1 MGRMASGE
9 KFAGALEEASKPTG
23 TYIREVILENFMSH
37 EYSRITLSPGLNVIT
52 GPNGA
57 GKSSILLGVAVALGQ
72 TYTDRAGKLSDLIR
86 RGEKAARLTV
96 VFDNTEVDGRRPIS
110 WLQSDQLVITRYLK
124 RTGEYWHYVNNR
136 LKAKAELDHLLRRL
150 GINPSN
156 MLIIMHQNMI
166 EEFASRDNIEKL
178 RMVED
183 AVGASQFR
191 QRIIEAEARLRDV
204 ESQEKSL
211 KRALEEARAAVEYW
225 KEQYE
230 KLMTKKKLEEEKRR
244 LELEYAWAL
253 VSEAEAS
260 ANKLRERIEALT
272 LEERKLLGEIE
283 YHEGEVER
291 IRRKL
296 LDLVDAVKRGELVNL
311 EGFGKDLDILLEEK
325 GLAEVAKY
333 RLQEN
338 RSEQKRI
345 GYELNRVEKDLAE
358 RLRSASALGERVKT
372 SRKPSEILEDAR
384 AIGLQIASLGEVFE
398 EAEDMY
404 LVADA
409 RYRETEQ
416 RSMELEENLKK
427 TMEELE
433 YRKELWRRFLRE
445 LVNDVEPKFN
455 SILSI
460 VDGAGSI
467 VLRNL
472 EDPEKASIELHVG
485 FRGAEPVM
493 LDAQTHSGGERI
505 VGTLAFLL
513 ALQRYIKSPFRAV
526 DEFDVHLDPLNRER
540 MIKLLMSVA
549 EQEPRSQYIMITPGK
564 IPVKEGVNVILV
576 QNVGGKSVIGRPE

>member
-1 MGRMASGE
+1 MGRMTSGE
-9 KFAGALEEASKPTG
+9 KSAGALEEASKPIG

-37 EYSRITLSPGLNVIT
+37 EYSRVTLSPGLNVIT
-52 GPNGA
+52 GPNGS
-57 GKSSILLGVAVALGQ
+57 GKSSILLGIAVALGQ
-72 TYTDRAGKLSDLIR
+72 TYTDRAGRLSDLIR

-96 VFDNTEVDGRRPIS
+96 VFDNTEVDGKRPIP

-136 LKAKAELDHLLRRL
+136 LKTKAEVDHLLRRL
-150 GINPSN
+150 GINPNN

-166 EEFASRDNIEKL
+166 EEFASKNNIEKL

-191 QRIIEAEARLRDV
+191 QRIIEAEARLKDI
-204 ESQEKSL
+204 EAQEKSL

-230 KLMTKKKLEEEKRR
+230 KLMMKRRLEGEKRR

-253 VSEAEAS
+253 VAEAEAS
-260 ANKLRERIEALT
+260 ANKLRERIEALM

-333 RLQEN
+333 RLHEN
-338 RSEQKRI
+338 RSEQRRL
-345 GYELNRVEKDLAE
+345 GYELNRIEKDLAE
-358 RLRSASALGERVKT
+358 KLRNASALGERVKT
-372 SRKPSEILEDAR
+372 SRKPSEILEDIR

-427 TMEELE
+427 AMGELE
-433 YRKELWRRFLRE
+433 YRKELWRKFLRE
-445 LVNDVEPKFN
+445 LVRDVEPKFN

-460 VDGAGSI
+460 VDGRGSI

-485 FRGAEPVM
+485 FRGAEPVI

-540 MIKLLMSVA
+540 MIKLLMNVA
-549 EQEPRSQYIMITPGK
+549 GQEPRSQYIIITPGR

-576 QNVGGKSVIGRPE
+576 QNVGGKSMIGRPE

>member
-1 MGRMASGE
+1 MGRMASDE
-9 KFAGALEEASKPTG
+9 KSAGALEEASKPTG

-37 EYSRITLSPGLNVIT
+37 EYSRVTLSPGLNVIT

-57 GKSSILLGVAVALGQ
+57 GKSSILLGIAVALGQ

-96 VFDNTEVDGRRPIS
+96 VFDNTEVDGKRPIP

-136 LKAKAELDHLLRRL
+136 LKTKAEVDHLLRRL
-150 GINPSN
+150 GINPNN

-166 EEFASRDNIEKL
+166 EEFASKNNVEKL

-191 QRIIEAEARLRDV
+191 QRIVEAEARLRDI
-204 ESQEKSL
+204 EAQEKSL

-230 KLMTKKKLEEEKRR
+230 KLMTKRRLEEEKRR

-260 ANKLRERIEALT
+260 ANKLRERIEALM
-272 LEERKLLGEIE
+272 LEEKKLLGEIE

-296 LDLVDAVKRGELVNL
+296 LDLVDAIKRGELVNL

-333 RLQEN
+333 KLQEN
-338 RSEQKRI
+338 RSEQRRL
-345 GYELNRVEKDLAE
+345 GYELNRIEKDLAE
-358 RLRSASALGERVKT
+358 KLRNASTLGERVKS
-372 SRKPSEILEDAR
+372 SRKPSEILEDIR

-427 TMEELE
+427 AMEELE

-445 LVNDVEPKFN
+445 LVKDVEPKFN

-460 VDGAGSI
+460 VDGRGSI

-485 FRGAEPVM
+485 FRGAEPVI

-540 MIKLLMSVA
+540 MIKLLMNVA
-549 EQEPRSQYIMITPGK
+549 EQEPRSQYIIITPGK

-576 QNVGGKSVIGRPE
+576 QNVGGRSMIGRPE

>member
-1 MGRMASGE
+1 MASDE
-9 KFAGALEEASKPTG
+9 KSAGALEEASKPTG

-37 EYSRITLSPGLNVIT
+37 EYSRVTLSPGLNVIT

-57 GKSSILLGVAVALGQ
+57 GKSSILLGIAVALGQ

-96 VFDNTEVDGRRPIS
+96 VFDNTEVDGKRPIP

-136 LKAKAELDHLLRRL
+136 LKTKAEVDHLLRRL
-150 GINPSN
+150 GINPNN

-166 EEFASRDNIEKL
+166 EEFASKNNIEKL

-191 QRIIEAEARLRDV
+191 QRIVEAEARLRDI
-204 ESQEKSL
+204 EAQEKSL

-230 KLMTKKKLEEEKRR
+230 KLMMKRRLEEEKRR

-260 ANKLRERIEALT
+260 ANKLRERIEALM
-272 LEERKLLGEIE
+272 LEEKKLLGEIE

-296 LDLVDAVKRGELVNL
+296 LDLVDAIKRGELVNL
-311 EGFGKDLDILLEEK
+311 EGFGRDLDILLEEK

-333 RLQEN
+333 KLQEN
-338 RSEQKRI
+338 RSEQRRL
-345 GYELNRVEKDLAE
+345 GYELNRIEKDLAE
-358 RLRSASALGERVKT
+358 KLRNASTLGERVKS
-372 SRKPSEILEDAR
+372 SRKPSEILEDIR

-427 TMEELE
+427 AMEELE

-445 LVNDVEPKFN
+445 LVKDVEPKFN

-460 VDGAGSI
+460 VDGRGSI

-485 FRGAEPVM
+485 FRGAEPVI

-540 MIKLLMSVA
+540 MIKLLMNVA
-549 EQEPRSQYIMITPGK
+549 EQEPRSQYIIITPGK

-576 QNVGGKSVIGRPE
+576 QNVGGKSMIGRPE

>member
-1 MGRMASGE
+1 MASDE
-9 KFAGALEEASKPTG
+9 KSAGALEEASKPTG

-37 EYSRITLSPGLNVIT
+37 EYSRVTLSPGLNVIT

-57 GKSSILLGVAVALGQ
+57 GKSSILLGIAVALGQ

-96 VFDNTEVDGRRPIS
+96 VFDNTEVDGKRPIP

-136 LKAKAELDHLLRRL
+136 LKTKAEVDHLLRRL
-150 GINPSN
+150 GINPNN

-166 EEFASRDNIEKL
+166 EEFASKNNVEKL

-191 QRIIEAEARLRDV
+191 QRIVEAEARLRDI
-204 ESQEKSL
+204 EAQEKSL

-230 KLMTKKKLEEEKRR
+230 KLMTKRRLEEEKRR

-260 ANKLRERIEALT
+260 ANKLRERIEALM
-272 LEERKLLGEIE
+272 LEEKKLLGEIE

-296 LDLVDAVKRGELVNL
+296 LDLVDAIKRGELVNL

-333 RLQEN
+333 KLQEN
-338 RSEQKRI
+338 RSEQRRL
-345 GYELNRVEKDLAE
+345 GYELNRIEKDLAE
-358 RLRSASALGERVKT
+358 KLRNASTLGERVKS
-372 SRKPSEILEDAR
+372 SRKPSEILEDIR

-427 TMEELE
+427 AMEELE

-445 LVNDVEPKFN
+445 LVKDVEPKFN

-460 VDGAGSI
+460 VDGRGSI

-485 FRGAEPVM
+485 FRGAEPVI

-540 MIKLLMSVA
+540 MIKLLMNVA
-549 EQEPRSQYIMITPGK
+549 EQEPRSQYIIITPGK

-576 QNVGGKSVIGRPE
+576 QNVGGRSMIGRPE

>member
-1 MGRMASGE
+1 MASDE
-9 KFAGALEEASKPTG
+9 KSAGALEEASKPTG

-37 EYSRITLSPGLNVIT
+37 EYSRVTLSPGLNVIT

-57 GKSSILLGVAVALGQ
+57 GKSSILLGIAVALGQ

-96 VFDNTEVDGRRPIS
+96 VFDNTEVDGKRPIP

-136 LKAKAELDHLLRRL
+136 LKTKAEVDHLLRRL
-150 GINPSN
+150 GINPNN

-166 EEFASRDNIEKL
+166 EEFASKNNVEKL

-191 QRIIEAEARLRDV
+191 QRIVEAEARLRDI
-204 ESQEKSL
+204 EAQEKSL

-230 KLMTKKKLEEEKRR
+230 KLMMKRRLEEEKRR

-260 ANKLRERIEALT
+260 ANKLRERIEALM
-272 LEERKLLGEIE
+272 LEEKKLLGEIE

-296 LDLVDAVKRGELVNL
+296 LDLVDAIKRGELVNL

-333 RLQEN
+333 KLQEN
-338 RSEQKRI
+338 RSEQRRL
-345 GYELNRVEKDLAE
+345 GYELNRIEKDLAE
-358 RLRSASALGERVKT
+358 KLRNASTLGERVKS
-372 SRKPSEILEDAR
+372 SRKPSEILEDIR

-427 TMEELE
+427 AMEELE

-445 LVNDVEPKFN
+445 LVKDVEPKFN

-460 VDGAGSI
+460 VDGRGSI

-485 FRGAEPVM
+485 FRGAEPVI

-540 MIKLLMSVA
+540 MIKLLMNVA
-549 EQEPRSQYIMITPGK
+549 EQKPRSQYIIITPGK

-576 QNVGGKSVIGRPE
+576 QNVGGKSMIGRPE

>member
-1 MGRMASGE
+1 MGRMASDE
-9 KFAGALEEASKPTG
+9 KSAGALEEASKPTG

-37 EYSRITLSPGLNVIT
+37 EYSRVTLSPGLNVIT

-57 GKSSILLGVAVALGQ
+57 GKSSILLGIAVALGQ

-96 VFDNTEVDGRRPIS
+96 VFDNTEVDGKRPIP

-136 LKAKAELDHLLRRL
+136 LKTKAEVDHLLRRL
-150 GINPSN
+150 GINPNN

-166 EEFASRDNIEKL
+166 EEFASKNNIEKL

-191 QRIIEAEARLRDV
+191 QRIVEAEARLRDI
-204 ESQEKSL
+204 EAQEKSL

-230 KLMTKKKLEEEKRR
+230 KLMMKRRLEEEKRR

-260 ANKLRERIEALT
+260 ANKLRERIEALM
-272 LEERKLLGEIE
+272 LEEKKLLGEIE

-296 LDLVDAVKRGELVNL
+296 LDLVDAIKRGELVNL

-333 RLQEN
+333 KLQEN
-338 RSEQKRI
+338 RSEQRRL
-345 GYELNRVEKDLAE
+345 GYELNRIEKDLAE
-358 RLRSASALGERVKT
+358 KLRNASTFGERVKS
-372 SRKPSEILEDAR
+372 SRKPSEILEDIR

-427 TMEELE
+427 AMEELE

-445 LVNDVEPKFN
+445 LVKDVEPKFN

-460 VDGAGSI
+460 VDGRGSI

-485 FRGAEPVM
+485 FRGAEPVI

-540 MIKLLMSVA
+540 MIKLLMNVA
-549 EQEPRSQYIMITPGK
+549 EQKPRSQYIIITPGK

-576 QNVGGKSVIGRPE
+576 QNVGGKSMIGRPE

>member
-1 MGRMASGE
+1 MGRMASDE
-9 KFAGALEEASKPTG
+9 KSAGALEEASKPTG

-37 EYSRITLSPGLNVIT
+37 EYSRVTLSPGLNVIT

-57 GKSSILLGVAVALGQ
+57 GKSSILLGIAVALGQ

-96 VFDNTEVDGRRPIS
+96 VFDNTEVDGKRPIP

-136 LKAKAELDHLLRRL
+136 LKTKAEVDHLLRRL
-150 GINPSN
+150 GINPNN

-166 EEFASRDNIEKL
+166 EEFASKNNVEKL

-191 QRIIEAEARLRDV
+191 QRIVEAEARLRDI
-204 ESQEKSL
+204 EAQEKSL

-230 KLMTKKKLEEEKRR
+230 KLMTKRRLEEEKRR

-260 ANKLRERIEALT
+260 ANKLRERIEALM
-272 LEERKLLGEIE
+272 LEEKKLLGEIE

-296 LDLVDAVKRGELVNL
+296 LDLVDAIKRGELVNL
-311 EGFGKDLDILLEEK
+311 EGFGRDLDILLEEK

-333 RLQEN
+333 KLQEN
-338 RSEQKRI
+338 RSEQRRL
-345 GYELNRVEKDLAE
+345 GYELNRIEKDLAE
-358 RLRSASALGERVKT
+358 KLRNASTLGERVKS
-372 SRKPSEILEDAR
+372 SRKPSEILEDIR

-416 RSMELEENLKK
+416 RSVELEENLKK
-427 TMEELE
+427 AMEELE

-445 LVNDVEPKFN
+445 LVKDVEPKFN

-460 VDGAGSI
+460 VDGRGSI

-485 FRGAEPVM
+485 FRGAEPVI

-540 MIKLLMSVA
+540 MIKLLMNVA
-549 EQEPRSQYIMITPGK
+549 EQEPRSQYIIITPGK

-576 QNVGGKSVIGRPE
+576 QNVGGKSMIGRPE

>member
-1 MGRMASGE
+1 MGRMASDE
-9 KFAGALEEASKPTG
+9 KSAGALEEASKPTG

-37 EYSRITLSPGLNVIT
+37 EYSRVTLSPGLNVIT

-57 GKSSILLGVAVALGQ
+57 GKSSILLGIAVALGQ

-96 VFDNTEVDGRRPIS
+96 VFDNTEVDGKRPIP

-136 LKAKAELDHLLRRL
+136 LKTKAEVDHLLRRL
-150 GINPSN
+150 GINPNN

-166 EEFASRDNIEKL
+166 EEFASKNNIEKL

-191 QRIIEAEARLRDV
+191 QRIVEAEARLRDI
-204 ESQEKSL
+204 EAQEKSL

-230 KLMTKKKLEEEKRR
+230 KLMTKRRLEEEKRR

-260 ANKLRERIEALT
+260 ANKLRERIEALM
-272 LEERKLLGEIE
+272 LEEKKLLGEIE

-296 LDLVDAVKRGELVNL
+296 LDLVDAIKRGELVNL

-333 RLQEN
+333 KLQEN
-338 RSEQKRI
+338 RSEQRRL
-345 GYELNRVEKDLAE
+345 GYELNRIEKDLAE
-358 RLRSASALGERVKT
+358 KLRNASTLGERVKS
-372 SRKPSEILEDAR
+372 SRKPSEILEDIR

-427 TMEELE
+427 AMEELE

-445 LVNDVEPKFN
+445 LVKDVEPKFN

-460 VDGAGSI
+460 VDGRGSI

-485 FRGAEPVM
+485 FRGAEPVI

-540 MIKLLMSVA
+540 MIKLLMNVA
-549 EQEPRSQYIMITPGK
+549 EQEPRSQYIIITPGK

-576 QNVGGKSVIGRPE
+576 QNVGGKSMIGRPE

>member
-1 MGRMASGE
+1 MGRMASDE
-9 KFAGALEEASKPTG
+9 KSAGALEEASKPTG

-37 EYSRITLSPGLNVIT
+37 EYSRVTLSPGLNVIT

-57 GKSSILLGVAVALGQ
+57 GKSSILLGIAVALGQ

-96 VFDNTEVDGRRPIS
+96 VFDNTEVDGKRPIP

-136 LKAKAELDHLLRRL
+136 LKTKAEVDHLLRRL
-150 GINPSN
+150 GINPNN

-166 EEFASRDNIEKL
+166 EEFASKNNVEKL

-191 QRIIEAEARLRDV
+191 QRIVEAEARLRDI
-204 ESQEKSL
+204 EAQEKSL

-230 KLMTKKKLEEEKRR
+230 KLMTKRRLEEEKRR
-244 LELEYAWAL
+244 LELEYAWTL

-260 ANKLRERIEALT
+260 ANKLRERIEALM
-272 LEERKLLGEIE
+272 LEEKKLLGEIE

-296 LDLVDAVKRGELVNL
+296 LDLVDAIKRGELVNL

-333 RLQEN
+333 KLQEN
-338 RSEQKRI
+338 RSEQRRL
-345 GYELNRVEKDLAE
+345 GYELNRIEKDLAE
-358 RLRSASALGERVKT
+358 KLRNASTLGERVKS
-372 SRKPSEILEDAR
+372 SRKPSEILEDIR

-427 TMEELE
+427 AMEELE

-445 LVNDVEPKFN
+445 LVKDVEPKFN

-460 VDGAGSI
+460 VDGRGSI

-485 FRGAEPVM
+485 FRGAEPVI

-540 MIKLLMSVA
+540 MIKLLMNVA
-549 EQEPRSQYIMITPGK
+549 EQEPRSQYIIITPGK

>member
-1 MGRMASGE
+1 MASDE
-9 KFAGALEEASKPTG
+9 KSAGALEEISKPTG
-23 TYIREVILENFMSH
+23 THIREVILENFMSH

-57 GKSSILLGVAVALGQ
+57 GKSSILLGIAVALGQ

-96 VFDNTEVDGRRPIS
+96 IFDNAEADGKKPIS

-136 LKAKAELDHLLRRL
+136 LKTKAEVDHLLRRL
-150 GINPSN
+150 GINPNN

-166 EEFASRDNIEKL
+166 EEFASKNSVEKL
-178 RMVED
+178 RMIED

-191 QRIIEAEARLRDV
+191 QRIIEAEVKLRDIQA
-204 ESQEKSL
+204 QEKSL
-211 KRALEEARAAVEYW
+211 KRALEEAKAAVDYW

-230 KLMTKKKLEEEKRR
+230 KLVMKRRLEEERRR
-244 LELEYAWAL
+244 LELEHAWAL
-253 VSEAEAS
+253 VSEAELS
-260 ANKLRERIEALT
+260 ANKLRERIEALM

-283 YHEGEVER
+283 YHEGEVESV
-291 IRRKL
+291 RRKL
-296 LDLVDAVKRGELVNL
+296 LSLIDAVKRGELVNL
-311 EGFGKDLDILLEEK
+311 EGFEKDLDILLDEK

-338 RSEQKRI
+338 RSEQKRL
-345 GYELNRVEKDLAE
+345 GYELNRIEKDLME
-358 RLRSASALGERVKT
+358 KIRNASALGERVKT
-372 SRKPSEILEDAR
+372 SRKPSEILEDVR
-384 AIGLQIASLGEVFE
+384 SIGLQIASLGEVFE

-409 RYRETEQ
+409 KYRETEQ
-416 RSMELEENLKK
+416 KSAELEENLKK
-427 TMEELE
+427 AMEELE
-433 YRKELWRRFLRE
+433 YRKELWRKFLRE
-445 LVNDVEPKFN
+445 LVKEVEPKFY

-460 VDGAGSI
+460 VDGAGRI

-485 FRGAEPVM
+485 FRGAEPVL

-540 MIKLLMSVA
+540 MIKLLMNVA
-549 EQEPRSQYIMITPGK
+549 EQEPRSQYIIITPGK

-576 QNVGGKSVIGRPE
+576 QNIGGKSVIGRPE

>member
-1 MGRMASGE
+1 MASDE
-9 KFAGALEEASKPTG
+9 KSAGALEEASKPTG

-37 EYSRITLSPGLNVIT
+37 EYSRVTLSPGLNVIT

-57 GKSSILLGVAVALGQ
+57 GKSSILLGIAVALGQ

-96 VFDNTEVDGRRPIS
+96 VFDNTEVDGKRPIP

-136 LKAKAELDHLLRRL
+136 LKTKAEVDHLLRRL
-150 GINPSN
+150 GINPNN

-166 EEFASRDNIEKL
+166 EEFASKNNVEKL

-191 QRIIEAEARLRDV
+191 QRIVEAEARLRDI
-204 ESQEKSL
+204 EAQEKSL

-230 KLMTKKKLEEEKRR
+230 KLMTKRRLEEEKRR
-244 LELEYAWAL
+244 LELEYAWTL

-260 ANKLRERIEALT
+260 ANKLRERIEALM
-272 LEERKLLGEIE
+272 LEEKKLLGEIE

-296 LDLVDAVKRGELVNL
+296 LDLVDAIKRGELVNL

-333 RLQEN
+333 KLQEN
-338 RSEQKRI
+338 RSEQRRL
-345 GYELNRVEKDLAE
+345 GYELNRIEKDLAE
-358 RLRSASALGERVKT
+358 KLRNASTLGERVKS
-372 SRKPSEILEDAR
+372 SRKPSEILEDIR

-427 TMEELE
+427 AMEELE

-445 LVNDVEPKFN
+445 LVKDVEPKFN

-460 VDGAGSI
+460 VDGRGSI

-485 FRGAEPVM
+485 FRGAEPVI

-540 MIKLLMSVA
+540 MIKLLMNVA
-549 EQEPRSQYIMITPGK
+549 EQEPRSQYIIITPGK

>member
-1 MGRMASGE
+1 MGRMASDE
-9 KFAGALEEASKPTG
+9 KSAGALEEASKPTG

-37 EYSRITLSPGLNVIT
+37 EYSRVTLSPGLNVIT

-57 GKSSILLGVAVALGQ
+57 GKSSILLGIAVALGQ

-96 VFDNTEVDGRRPIS
+96 VFDNTEVDGKRPIP

-136 LKAKAELDHLLRRL
+136 LKTKAEVDHLLRRL
-150 GINPSN
+150 GINPNN

-166 EEFASRDNIEKL
+166 EEFASKNNVEKL

-191 QRIIEAEARLRDV
+191 QRIVEAEARLRDI
-204 ESQEKSL
+204 EAQEKSL

-230 KLMTKKKLEEEKRR
+230 KLMTKRRLEEEKRR

-260 ANKLRERIEALT
+260 ANKLRERIEALM
-272 LEERKLLGEIE
+272 LEEKKLLGEIE

-296 LDLVDAVKRGELVNL
+296 LDLVDAIKRGELVNL

-333 RLQEN
+333 KLQEN
-338 RSEQKRI
+338 RSEQRRL
-345 GYELNRVEKDLAE
+345 GYELNRIEKDLAE
-358 RLRSASALGERVKT
+358 KLRNASTLGERVKS
-372 SRKPSEILEDAR
+372 SRKPSEILEDIR

-427 TMEELE
+427 AMEELE

-445 LVNDVEPKFN
+445 LVKDVEPKFN

-460 VDGAGSI
+460 VDGRGSI

-485 FRGAEPVM
+485 FRGAEPVI

-540 MIKLLMSVA
+540 MIKLLMNVA
-549 EQEPRSQYIMITPGK
+549 EQEPRSQYIIITPGK

-576 QNVGGKSVIGRPE
+576 QNVGGKSMIGRPE

>member
-358 RLRSASALGERVKT
+358 RLRSASALGEGVKP

>member
-1 MGRMASGE
+1 MGRMASDE
-9 KFAGALEEASKPTG
+9 KSAGALEEASKPTG

-37 EYSRITLSPGLNVIT
+37 EYSRVTLSPGLNVIT

-57 GKSSILLGVAVALGQ
+57 GKSSILLGIAVALGQ

-96 VFDNTEVDGRRPIS
+96 VFDNTEVDGKRPIP

-136 LKAKAELDHLLRRL
+136 LKTKAEVDHLLRRL
-150 GINPSN
+150 GINPNN

-166 EEFASRDNIEKL
+166 EEFASKNNIEKL

-191 QRIIEAEARLRDV
+191 QRIVEAEARLRDI
-204 ESQEKSL
+204 EAQEKSL

-230 KLMTKKKLEEEKRR
+230 KLMTKRRLEEEKRR

-260 ANKLRERIEALT
+260 ANKLRERIEALM
-272 LEERKLLGEIE
+272 LEEKKLLGEIE

-296 LDLVDAVKRGELVNL
+296 LDLVDAIKRGELVNL

-333 RLQEN
+333 KLQEN
-338 RSEQKRI
+338 RSEQRRL
-345 GYELNRVEKDLAE
+345 GYELNRIEKDLAE
-358 RLRSASALGERVKT
+358 KLRNASTLGERVKS
-372 SRKPSEILEDAR
+372 SRKPSEILEDIR

-427 TMEELE
+427 AMEELE

-445 LVNDVEPKFN
+445 LVKDVEPKFN

-460 VDGAGSI
+460 VDGRGSI

-485 FRGAEPVM
+485 FRGAEPVI

-540 MIKLLMSVA
+540 MIKLLMNVA
-549 EQEPRSQYIMITPGK
+549 EQEPRSQYIIITPGK

>member
-9 KFAGALEEASKPTG
+9 KSAGALEEASKPTG

-37 EYSRITLSPGLNVIT
+37 EYSRVTLSPGLNVIT

-57 GKSSILLGVAVALGQ
+57 GKSSILLGIAVALGQ
-72 TYTDRAGKLSDLIR
+72 TYTDRAGRLSDLIR

-96 VFDNTEVDGRRPIS
+96 VFDNTEVDGKRPIP

-124 RTGEYWHYVNNR
+124 RR
-136 LKAKAELDHLLRRL
+136 LE
-150 GINPSN
+150 G
-156 MLIIMHQNMI
+156 
-166 EEFASRDNIEKL
+166 
-178 RMVED
+178 
-183 AVGASQFR
+183 
-191 QRIIEAEARLRDV
+191 
-204 ESQEKSL
+204 
-211 KRALEEARAAVEYW
+211 
-225 KEQYE
+225 
-230 KLMTKKKLEEEKRR
+230 EKRR

-260 ANKLRERIEALT
+260 ANKLRERIEALM

-338 RSEQKRI
+338 RSEQRRL
-345 GYELNRVEKDLAE
+345 GYELNRIEKDLAE
-358 RLRSASALGERVKT
+358 KLRNASALGERVKT
-372 SRKPSEILEDAR
+372 SRKPSEILEDIR
-384 AIGLQIASLGEVFE
+384 AIGLQIVSLGEVFK

-427 TMEELE
+427 AMEELE

-445 LVNDVEPKFN
+445 LVKDVEPKFN

-460 VDGAGSI
+460 VDGRGSI
-467 VLRNL
+467 VLKNL

-485 FRGAEPVM
+485 FRGAEPVI

-540 MIKLLMSVA
+540 MIKLLMNVA
-549 EQEPRSQYIMITPGK
+549 EQEPRSQYIIITPGR

-576 QNVGGKSVIGRPE
+576 QNVGGKSMIGRPE

>member
-1 MGRMASGE
+1 MGRMASDE
-9 KFAGALEEASKPTG
+9 KSAGALEEASKPTG

-37 EYSRITLSPGLNVIT
+37 EYSRVTLSPGLNVIT

-57 GKSSILLGVAVALGQ
+57 GKSSILLGIAVALGQ

-96 VFDNTEVDGRRPIS
+96 VFDNTEVDGKRPIP

-136 LKAKAELDHLLRRL
+136 LKTKAEVDHLLRRL
-150 GINPSN
+150 GINPNN

-166 EEFASRDNIEKL
+166 EEFASKNNVEKL

-191 QRIIEAEARLRDV
+191 QRIVEAEARLRDI
-204 ESQEKSL
+204 EAQEKSL

-230 KLMTKKKLEEEKRR
+230 KLMTKRRLEEEKRR

-260 ANKLRERIEALT
+260 ANKLRERIEALM
-272 LEERKLLGEIE
+272 LEEKKLLGEIE

-296 LDLVDAVKRGELVNL
+296 LDLVDAIKRGELVNL
-311 EGFGKDLDILLEEK
+311 EGFGRDLDILLEEK

-333 RLQEN
+333 KLQEN
-338 RSEQKRI
+338 RSEQRRL
-345 GYELNRVEKDLAE
+345 GYELNRIEKDLAE
-358 RLRSASALGERVKT
+358 KLRNASTLGERVKS
-372 SRKPSEILEDAR
+372 SRKPSEILEDIR

-427 TMEELE
+427 AMEELE

-445 LVNDVEPKFN
+445 LVKDVEPKFN

-460 VDGAGSI
+460 VDGRGSI

-485 FRGAEPVM
+485 FRGAEPVI

-540 MIKLLMSVA
+540 MIKLLMNVA
-549 EQEPRSQYIMITPGK
+549 EQEPRSQYIIITPGK

-576 QNVGGKSVIGRPE
+576 QNVGGKSMIGRPE

>member
-1 MGRMASGE
+1 MASDE
-9 KFAGALEEASKPTG
+9 KSAGALEEASKPTG

-37 EYSRITLSPGLNVIT
+37 EYSRVTLSPGLNVIT

-57 GKSSILLGVAVALGQ
+57 GKSSILLGIAVALGQ

-96 VFDNTEVDGRRPIS
+96 VFDNTEVDGKRPIP

-136 LKAKAELDHLLRRL
+136 LKTKAEVDHLLRRL
-150 GINPSN
+150 GINPNN

-166 EEFASRDNIEKL
+166 EEFASKNNIEKL

-191 QRIIEAEARLRDV
+191 QRIVEAEARLRDI
-204 ESQEKSL
+204 EAQEKSL

-230 KLMTKKKLEEEKRR
+230 KLMMKRRLEEEKRR

-260 ANKLRERIEALT
+260 ANKLRERIEALM
-272 LEERKLLGEIE
+272 LEEKKLLGEIE

-296 LDLVDAVKRGELVNL
+296 LDLVDAIKRGELVNL

-333 RLQEN
+333 KLQEN
-338 RSEQKRI
+338 RSEQRRL
-345 GYELNRVEKDLAE
+345 GYELNRIEKDLAE
-358 RLRSASALGERVKT
+358 KLRNASTLGERVKS
-372 SRKPSEILEDAR
+372 SRKPSEILEDIR

-427 TMEELE
+427 AMEELE

-445 LVNDVEPKFN
+445 LVKDVEPKFN

-460 VDGAGSI
+460 VDGRGSI

-485 FRGAEPVM
+485 FRGAEPVI

-540 MIKLLMSVA
+540 MIKLLMNVA
-549 EQEPRSQYIMITPGK
+549 EQEPRSQYIIITPGK

-576 QNVGGKSVIGRPE
+576 QNVGGKSMIGRPE

>member
-1 MGRMASGE
+1 MGRMASDE
-9 KFAGALEEASKPTG
+9 KSAGALEEASKPTG

-37 EYSRITLSPGLNVIT
+37 EYSRVTLSPGLNVIT

-57 GKSSILLGVAVALGQ
+57 GKSSILLGIAVALGQ

-96 VFDNTEVDGRRPIS
+96 VFDNMEVDGKRPIP

-136 LKAKAELDHLLRRL
+136 LKTKAEVDHLLRRL
-150 GINPSN
+150 GINPNN

-166 EEFASRDNIEKL
+166 EEFASKNNIEKL

-191 QRIIEAEARLRDV
+191 QRIVEAEARLRDI
-204 ESQEKSL
+204 EAQEKSL

-230 KLMTKKKLEEEKRR
+230 KLMTKRRLEEEKRR

-260 ANKLRERIEALT
+260 ANKLRERIEALM
-272 LEERKLLGEIE
+272 LEEKKLLGEIE

-296 LDLVDAVKRGELVNL
+296 LDLVDAIKRGGLVNL
-311 EGFGKDLDILLEEK
+311 EGFGRDLDILLEEK

-333 RLQEN
+333 KLQEN
-338 RSEQKRI
+338 RSEQRRL
-345 GYELNRVEKDLAE
+345 GYELNRIEKDLAE
-358 RLRSASALGERVKT
+358 KLRNASALGERVKS
-372 SRKPSEILEDAR
+372 SRKPSEILEDIR

-427 TMEELE
+427 AMEELE

-445 LVNDVEPKFN
+445 LVKDVEPKFN

-460 VDGAGSI
+460 VDGRGSI

-485 FRGAEPVM
+485 FRGAEPVI

-540 MIKLLMSVA
+540 MIKLLMNVA
-549 EQEPRSQYIMITPGK
+549 EQEPRSQYIIITPGK

-576 QNVGGKSVIGRPE
+576 QNVGGKSMIGRPE